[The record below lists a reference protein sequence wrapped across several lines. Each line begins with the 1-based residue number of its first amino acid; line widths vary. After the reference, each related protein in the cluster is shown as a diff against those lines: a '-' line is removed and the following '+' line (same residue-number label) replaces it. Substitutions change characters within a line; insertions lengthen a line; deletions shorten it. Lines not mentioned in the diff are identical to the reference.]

1 MNRITKAILFFVV
14 LAVVVISVKQSASA
28 CAVSAFYHTKE
39 GVLAASTQE
48 TLSAAIKFAEEG
60 NQEKLAD
67 LMKDGSVLRL
77 TANIKVQV
85 LERSFEFKSLKIQL
99 PEGNVTY
106 WVIDGSLVPL
116 GCK

>member
-1 MNRITKAILFFVV
+1 MNRITKVILCF
-14 LAVVVISVKQSASA
+14 AVCALSVISGAQSASA
-28 CAVSAFYHTKE
+28 CTVSAFYNTKE

-48 TLSAAIKFAEEG
+48 ALSAAIKFDEEG
-60 NQEKLAD
+60 NKEKLAD
-67 LMKDGSVLRL
+67 LMKGESVLRL
-77 TANIKVQV
+77 TANTKVQV
-85 LERSFEFKSLKIQL
+85 LERSFEFKSLRIQL